1 MNEFLKTEWW
11 DNFDRDL
18 YYRIRKIKSIKKVD
32 ELVKDILDARMSLGG
47 RSIAPKELIN
57 RYESELED

>member
-1 MNEFLKTEWW
+1 MKTLTV
-11 DNFDRDL
+11 NQLFDKVL
-18 YYRIRKIKSIKKVD
+18 ELSKEKEIKKVD